1 MASVIEGFLV
11 KLGFDIDKD
20 GMNKF
25 NGNVANTVKMFKS
38 ITADA
43 IKVGTAISGA
53 FVKNIYDI
61 DKTNKSTK
69 LLNTTIGKFGTL
81 SLVFKRVGGDVGA
94 LEGAI
99 ANFTSKVKENK
110 GFEEWLKDNF
120 DISLKDANGKLKD
133 MSDVFLE
140 LRDKLV
146 ELNEVDPNT
155 ARIVAEYVGLGEVF
169 DVIIRKEFDQEL
181 IKVASASTTLGRYLS
196 ENAQYATDLSNSFTQ
211 LASTAW
217 DAVQGVALA
226 FAKATGLDKTLD
238 QWTKHI
244 QETAPQT
251 IANITTLLTGKNAKG
266 EEVDRTRILKEK
278 VTKAGLDLGG
288 WLLNTFTPDSAFKE
302 KKEEIKKR
310 QAEMDKNS
318 YVEKHMYNPNAD
330 WAMELYKRNEIEKS
344 KALEKTL
351 ELQRKLKE
359 REAREKEA
367 REKEAREKSKIPPPD
382 TTVNAQQ
389 QTYSEKDG
397 DAERTVTVKEKV
409 KTTNSQGELPERQ
422 GDLNIDA
429 SAPSGRSH
437 PDQVDGVTTYPVPTP
452 TATPVPV
459 QENLPTP
466 PSTEPQASATKP
478 TPTVPPRTEPQASAT
493 PSTPTVPYRKDI
505 WQVRGLRN
513 NNPGNLNALAG
524 DRLETGV
531 PQGKARFAEFDTMEQ
546 GIYRMAK
553 QLKMYYN
560 AGSEG
565 SRNLASM
572 IATYAPAEDSN
583 DPDGYAQRVASHM
596 SKMLGTNIDPRSEL
610 DLTNPYVMRA
620 LLSAMVDQESGK
632 GASQAIGLNDTTRYV
647 AEIERATRATAK
659 SRAYNK
665 SREVASTNNVNIN
678 QTINIDGSKDPKAVA
693 EAVTKETKEALY
705 RNVNQNVM

>member
-1 MASVIEGFLV
+1 MASVIESFLV
-11 KLGFDIDKD
+11 KLGFDIDKE

-38 ITADA
+38 LTADA
-43 IKVGTAISGA
+43 IKVGTALATTFS
-53 FVKNIYDI
+53 KNIYDI
-61 DKTNKSTK
+61 DRTNKSTK

-99 ANFTSKVKENK
+99 ANFTSKVKKEK

-288 WLLNTFTPDSAFKE
+288 WLLDTFTPDSAFKE

-351 ELQRKLKE
+351 ELQRKLQ
-359 REAREKEA
+359 EKEA
-367 REKEAREKSKIPPPD
+367 QKKSKIPPPD

-389 QTYSEKDG
+389 QTYSEKEG

-409 KTTNSQGELPERQ
+409 KTTNAQGELPERQ

-437 PDQVDGVTTYPVPTP
+437 PDQVDGVTTYPVPIP

-459 QENLPTP
+459 QDNSPTP
-466 PSTEPQASATKP
+466 QSKEPTEPQASAT
-478 TPTVPPRTEPQASAT
+478 TPTA
-493 PSTPTVPYRKDI
+493 PYNKNI

-531 PQGKARFAEFDTMEQ
+531 PQGQARFAAFDTMEQ

-583 DPDGYAQRVASHM
+583 DPHSYAQRVASHM
-596 SKMLGTNIDPRSEL
+596 SKMLGTNIDTRSEL